1 MHARGLYS
9 IGRCQATLM
18 DLIAFEREQD
28 ARARKLL
35 VFTRVQLR
43 PTVDVILFVVQS
55 QRAQPLQFVLAP
67 IAKVELK
74 IFVRDKRHYFVQC
87 VIIYYRPPSF
97 SQISPSFPIIS
108 DFLIESWYNLV
119 VI

>member
-1 MHARGLYS
+1 
-9 IGRCQATLM
+9 M

-43 PTVDVILFVVQS
+43 PTVNVILFVVQS

-74 IFVRDKRHYFVQC
+74 IFVRDKRHYFVGTTCQ
-87 VIIYYRPPSF
+87 VIKMAVHVNASVLQVEIK
-97 SQISPSFPIIS
+97 
-108 DFLIESWYNLV
+108 LV
-119 VI
+119 TMWVCFKETSHSVPVV